1 MNNDMVQFIEIIAE
15 NVVLFVK
22 PILTPMASAFFG
34 AWFASKIAEKRDRR
48 KREDEQVCSINVVV
62 SSIAMNYNK
71 ALSIKRQMLDEF
83 REYNWR
89 HIRIRPTIE
98 VEADKFHIDYK
109 SISFLLE
116 NDCRMLLHRISVAE
130 ETFSCLVVL
139 LNKRSQMHCE
149 NIQVKFE
156 KNNIPTSSEL
166 TEGRVVEI
174 IGVMT
179 NENMKSI
186 TNEMYD
192 YCDAAI
198 EISYD
203 VASELSDAAIKMFP
217 GRTILKFER

>member
-1 MNNDMVQFIEIIAE
+1 MNNDLVKFIEISVE
-15 NVVLFVK
+15 NAVLFIK

-48 KREDEQVCSINVVV
+48 KREDEQVGAINVVI

-71 ALSIKRQMLDEF
+71 SLSIKKQILDEF
-83 REYNWR
+83 REDDWR

-98 VEADKFHIDYK
+98 VDADKFHIDYK

-116 NDCRMLLHRISVAE
+116 HDCRMLLHKISVAE

-149 NIQVKFE
+149 NIQAKFE
-156 KNNIPTSSEL
+156 KNNILTNSEL
-166 TEGRVVEI
+166 TESRAVEI

-198 EISYD
+198 EMSYD
-203 VASELSDAAIKMFP
+203 VASELSDAATKMFP
-217 GRTILKFER
+217 GRTVLKFAR